1 MSNEINSYTL
11 TPSEVEKLLAAQFGD
26 KLAPVDDVKL
36 SKGKLAR
43 DKRNQFANKNKAE

>member
-11 TPSEVEKLLAAQFGD
+11 TPSEVEKLLASQFGA

-43 DKRNQFANKNKAE
+43 DKRNQFANKNKA